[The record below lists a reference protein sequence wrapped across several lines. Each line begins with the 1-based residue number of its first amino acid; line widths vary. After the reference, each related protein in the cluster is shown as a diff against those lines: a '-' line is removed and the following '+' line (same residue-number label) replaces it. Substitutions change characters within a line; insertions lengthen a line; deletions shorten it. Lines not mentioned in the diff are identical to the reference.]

1 MRKFR
6 IVSLIV
12 ILGAATMMLD
22 NCKRNPRIEETMA
35 FSNVEYVKKFPV
47 EIEAKCSKEIDPER
61 DNFCAFTVCDSLMLC
76 STVESQKYLKVLS
89 WPGMRP
95 LNEFINKGNGP
106 YELTSN
112 LLYFEENVE
121 KEGKDVCIYFYD
133 KKNSIV
139 KLNVSKSLTQESL
152 IAEKVSNVV
161 IGDSFNFYGFIT
173 LGNNSFIIGKIENE
187 GRRINRYLY
196 IDNEPTK
203 NEILDRLNEI
213 HIEASNIDHNVLGRH
228 TAYHRQDK
236 RIVEAY
242 SNLNLI
248 NIYTLDGEFQ
258 KSICVGEKLDNLRD
272 IEAMPVNDRPSSS
285 YLFLKGYENYFA
297 AAYSFHTN
305 KDYIDKKQV
314 PAEIH
319 IFNWDGNP
327 LCRIKLDK
335 QFTTFH
341 IDRDN
346 NALVGMDVS
355 GNMYFYDID
364 LSFLP
369 VG

>member
-1 MRKFR
+1 MRKSG

-22 NCKRNPRIEETMA
+22 NCKRNPGIDETMA

-47 EIEAKCSKEIDPER
+47 EIEAKCSKEIEPEG
-61 DNFCAFTVCDSLMLC
+61 DNLCAFTVYDSLMLC
-76 STVESQKYLKVLS
+76 STIESHKYIKVLS
-89 WPGMRP
+89 WPEMRP

-121 KEGKDVCIYFYD
+121 KEGEDVCIYFYD
-133 KKNSIV
+133 GKNSIV
-139 KLNVSKSLTQESL
+139 RLNVSKSLTQESL
-152 IAEKVSNVV
+152 VAEKVSNVV
-161 IGDSFNFYGFIT
+161 IGDPFNIY
-173 LGNNSFIIGKIENE
+173 SFIVLENDGLIISKIENG

-196 IDNEPTK
+196 INNEPTG

-213 HIEASNIDHNVLGRH
+213 HTEASNIDHNVLGRH
-228 TAYHRQDK
+228 TAYYRPDK
-236 RIVEAY
+236 RIAEAY

-272 IEAMPVNDRPSSS
+272 IEAMPINDRPSST
-285 YLFLKGYENYFA
+285 YTFLIGYDKYFA
-297 AAYSFHTN
+297 ATYLSQTTR
-305 KDYIDKKQV
+305 DLLEKKQT

-319 IFNWDGNP
+319 IFDWDGNP

-335 QFTTFH
+335 LFTSFH

-346 NALVGMDVS
+346 DALLGMDVS
-355 GNMYFYDID
+355 GNMYFYNID

-369 VG
+369 VR